1 MNSINDRLKYLIE
14 TVLGKTV
21 YEFSKSIGNKRPDNL
36 YNNIKENNPTSVSTK
51 TIEKIIETYP
61 NIRKTWLISGEEPIF
76 INESTDKL
84 EKIENEPNTNIN
96 QIPMYNLPAAAGEVE
111 VYSNPEDVKIIGYL
125 NIPGAHKESIAIPAY
140 GHSMYPTI
148 ANGDWAVSR
157 PISDPTEIVWGEVYY
172 IEWSDY
178 KMYKRLLASDN
189 LDEVILW
196 SDNQLDKIG
205 DRPKYAALSIK
216 KEKIRKLRLVTEIL
230 KKPNY

>member
-1 MNSINDRLKYLIE
+1 MDAKDILEKVINE
-14 TVLGKTV
+14 TGNTIYSFAKLLGYKTPQTI
-21 YEFSKSIGNKRPDNL
+21 YDISNGRIKSISSKL
-36 YNNIKENNPTSVSTK
+36 AA
-51 TIEKIIETYP
+51 KINEIYP
-61 NIRKTWLISGEEPIF
+61 NYSILWLQG
-76 INESTDKL
+76 L
-84 EKIENEPNTNIN
+84 EKNIDNIENSNQIN

-111 VYSNPEDVKIIGYL
+111 LYSNPEDVKIIGYL

-189 LDEVILW
+189 IDEVVLW
-196 SDNQLDKIG
+196 SDNQFDKIG
-205 DRPKYAALSIK
+205 DRPKYAALPIK